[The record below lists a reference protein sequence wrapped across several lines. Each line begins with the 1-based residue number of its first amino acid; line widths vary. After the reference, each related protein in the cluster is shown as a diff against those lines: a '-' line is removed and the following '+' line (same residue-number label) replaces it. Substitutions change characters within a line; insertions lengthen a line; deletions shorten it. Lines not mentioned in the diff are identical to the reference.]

1 MALMAY
7 PVETMS
13 AIIKIGF
20 LFGKKAPLVSRDLLP
35 EQV

>member
-7 PVETMS
+7 PVETMT

-20 LFGKKAPLVSRDLLP
+20 LFGKKSTIVSRDLLP